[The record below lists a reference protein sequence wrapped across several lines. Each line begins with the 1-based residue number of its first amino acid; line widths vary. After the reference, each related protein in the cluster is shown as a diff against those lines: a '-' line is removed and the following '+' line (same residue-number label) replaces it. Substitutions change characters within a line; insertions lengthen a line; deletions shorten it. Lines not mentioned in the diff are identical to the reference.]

1 MDSDMP
7 LVSVVIPC
15 YNQASFLKETIES
28 VLKST
33 YPKIEI
39 IIVND
44 GSTDHS
50 LQVALKAA
58 STHQQID
65 VIDQENSE
73 VAAARNNG
81 IQKAKG
87 ELILPLDGDDLIA
100 EDYIEKSVEQF
111 QKDPEVKVVY
121 AQAVKFNEH
130 GTKPWNLKKFS
141 RNARINF

>member
-73 VAAARNNG
+73 VAAARNNER
-81 IQKAKG
+81 K
-87 ELILPLDGDDLIA
+87 
-100 EDYIEKSVEQF
+100 IE
-111 QKDPEVKVVY
+111 
-121 AQAVKFNEH
+121 
-130 GTKPWNLKKFS
+130 
-141 RNARINF
+141 

>member
-1 MDSDMP
+1 MP

-58 STHQQID
+58 STNQQID
-65 VIDQENSE
+65 VIDQENSG

-87 ELILPLDGDDLIA
+87 ELILPLDGDDRSKTLVTTALKFMSSFFGNGILA
-100 EDYIEKSVEQF
+100 
-111 QKDPEVKVVY
+111 KVLNDE
-121 AQAVKFNEH
+121 AI
-130 GTKPWNLKKFS
+130 PLKAS
-141 RNARINF
+141 T